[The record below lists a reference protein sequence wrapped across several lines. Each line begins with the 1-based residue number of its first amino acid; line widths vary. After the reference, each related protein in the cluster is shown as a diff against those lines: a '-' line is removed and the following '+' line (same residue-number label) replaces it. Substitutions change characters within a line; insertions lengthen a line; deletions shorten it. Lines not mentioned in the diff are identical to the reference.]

1 MTHRHRPRRS
11 PALTLTGAL
20 AVAAA
25 LTALTGCQSGS
36 EKTAAASGP
45 LVVAPGKPGE
55 AAKTLSPQAAKKA
68 RGGDTKPNAAD
79 LRYVRMM
86 ITHHR
91 QALTMT
97 ELADKHAEKPRVR
110 KLSERISAAQGPEI
124 AMMQGWLKQHGK
136 SEKSD
141 GTEHGG
147 HQGHDGHD
155 AHDEPSGHGEHGA
168 HGGTA
173 DMPGMASPQE
183 LDRLRAARGGDFD
196 RLFLK
201 LMTAHHKGAV
211 TMATDLLSGG
221 NDVRV
226 NEMATDVIAQQ
237 NAEID
242 RMDKLL

>member
-1 MTHRHRPRRS
+1 
-11 PALTLTGAL
+11 
-20 AVAAA
+20 
-25 LTALTGCQSGS
+25 
-36 EKTAAASGP
+36 
-45 LVVAPGKPGE
+45 
-55 AAKTLSPQAAKKA
+55 
-68 RGGDTKPNAAD
+68 
-79 LRYVRMM
+79 
-86 ITHHR
+86 
-91 QALTMT
+91 MT
-97 ELADKHAEKPRVR
+97 ELADKHAENARVR

-124 AMMQGWLKQHGK
+124 AMMQGWLKQNGE
-136 SEKSD
+136 SEKV
-141 GTEHGG
+141 GGEEHGG
-147 HQGHDGHD
+147 HEGHGTHGGQ
-155 AHDEPSGHGEHGA
+155 SGHGEHDA

-183 LDRLRAARGGDFD
+183 LDRLRAARDGDFD

-242 RMDKLL
+242 RMDKLLRPS